1 MSNLQRL
8 EAFLETLNEYEDILD
23 YDTDCRPAVR
33 NKIELIRLSD
43 EFSIDFTRINHNQVY
58 NFEVGG
64 YARLLKWHEGCCVA
78 RSDNGKQPKAGEN
91 LYTISFPTGAYIFGD
106 HYPTELFRQFFKEL
120 VAYDPE
126 YLDTANKTL
135 YFTSKNAKH
144 IHDDFDDIL
153 RKYHDKVQS
162 DKKRIRREQ
171 ILRELAEMGKDDE

>member
-1 MSNLQRL
+1 MNNLQRL

-23 YDTDCRPAVR
+23 YDIDCRRAVR
-33 NKIELIRLSD
+33 NKIELNRLSD
-43 EFSIDFTRINHNQVY
+43 EFGIDFTYINHYLVY
-58 NFEVGG
+58 NFQVGEHT
-64 YARLLKWHEGCCVA
+64 RVLKWSEGCCISW
-78 RSDNGKQPKAGEN
+78 SDNGKQPKAGEH
-91 LYTISFPTGAYIFGD
+91 LYIISFPAGAYIFGD

-153 RKYHDKVQS
+153 RKYHDKVQQ
-162 DKKRIRREQ
+162 DKKRIRRNQ
-171 ILRELAEMGKDDE
+171 ILRELAEMEKGNE